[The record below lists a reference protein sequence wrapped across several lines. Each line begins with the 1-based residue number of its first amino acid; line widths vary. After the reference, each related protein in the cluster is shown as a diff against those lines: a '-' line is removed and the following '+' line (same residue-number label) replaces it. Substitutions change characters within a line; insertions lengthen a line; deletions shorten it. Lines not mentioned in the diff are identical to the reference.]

1 MKEMKSLKQQMTA
14 ALSLILMVM
23 VITVC
28 APDQALANGKGR
40 KGGSASVQQRN
51 NARQP
56 RRITI
61 SSKGFEAGY
70 TLNFEEFRHN
80 NLSVNAGRRRNLVG
94 SPEYFN
100 RTNQPN
106 HFYGTGV
113 YKNSAY
119 RSGSFAK
126 ARNKQ
131 GH

>member
-1 MKEMKSLKQQMTA
+1 MKKMKSLKQQMTA

-61 SSKGFEAGY
+61 SSEGFEAGCHASNSVRR
-70 TLNFEEFRHN
+70 TKR
-80 NLSVNAGRRRNLVG
+80 SVNGGIIV
-94 SPEYFN
+94 F
-100 RTNQPN
+100 
-106 HFYGTGV
+106 
-113 YKNSAY
+113 
-119 RSGSFAK
+119 
-126 ARNKQ
+126 
-131 GH
+131 